1 MTCNNV
7 PAKDQEPFRE
17 KTSLKQGF
25 FACIIITT

>member
-7 PAKDQEPFRE
+7 PAKDQGLFRE

-25 FACIIITT
+25 FAYIIITT